1 MYQFVFDSESANVLG
16 GYFASS
22 RTITLLK
29 LMTLISA
36 LFVLDAS
43 EIFMRQH
50 SRHLLEYPIMVAL
63 TTFFMLL
70 LVSANHIM
78 STFLSLVGFSLGL
91 YVLILYDANRRPSRE
106 AGLKY
111 YYLSTLSSGF
121 ILYGILL
128 IYTLT
133 GTGNYDE
140 LFLLFNTK
148 VHFQENLLLRT
159 ALLLI
164 LAGFFFKLS
173 AFPGHLWAADVYE
186 GSPAP
191 VTAFFMLPV
200 KIVVL
205 GAFIRLFSVA
215 LATLAAS

>member
-1 MYQFVFDSESANVLG
+1 MFIYAYQFTFDCGSATILS
-16 GYFASS
+16 GYFATS
-22 RTITLLK
+22 RTITFLK
-29 LMTLISA
+29 LITLLSA
-36 LFVLDAS
+36 VFVLDAS
-43 EIFMRQH
+43 ETFMRQQ

-63 TTFFMLL
+63 TTLFMLL

-91 YVLILYDANRRPSRE
+91 YVLILYDANKRPSRE

-133 GTGNYDE
+133 GTGNFDE

-148 VHFQENLLLRT
+148 AQFQENTLLRT

-173 AFPGHLWAADVYE
+173 AFPGHL
-186 GSPAP
+186 
-191 VTAFFMLPV
+191 
-200 KIVVL
+200 
-205 GAFIRLFSVA
+205 
-215 LATLAAS
+215 